1 MDNKTEKKVKR
12 PHALQIIGRTG
23 GTVSGV
29 EKLISATA
37 EKLALITSEGEL
49 IIQGADLKLDRY
61 SVEDGNLAFS
71 GRVDGLKYA
80 GAKVP
85 LMKRIFK

>member
-1 MDNKTEKKVKR
+1 MDMKSEKTVKR
-12 PHALQIIGRTG
+12 PHAVRIENRTD

-29 EKLISATA
+29 EKLISSSAD
-37 EKLALITSEGEL
+37 ALSLVTSEGAL
-49 IIQGADLKLDRY
+49 TICGTDLKLERY

-71 GRVDGLKYA
+71 GKVNSLKYA

-85 LMKRIFK
+85 LAKRIFK